1 MGCEGTPCLDMAFL
15 FLTLI
20 ASLLNGGQL
29 HRLMVGKR
37 PYFFS
42 LEVVRLYDFNQGIQQ
57 HAMLPF
63 SGRVHSFE
71 MDVERR
77 GCEFTG
83 GRPSYR
89 DAARSQ
95 START
100 AVERWCVS
108 GSIVCGRHSHLVV
121 VQGGDGDAGIAHTA
135 LHACAFAVTPHL
147 LQGTAYACSSLY
159 ARAVA
164 QGGRAESVF
173 QHLWPT
179 FGGGSEDAPSW
190 SRAALGPVYSC
201 HLERSWFTTGLAS
214 MRLSMRNRGQPG
226 GQQEPASHAGEV
238 HPGRRG
244 GHCPGW
250 VLPAR

>member
-1 MGCEGTPCLDMAFL
+1 MPCSKRKSGTKENNITHERVCFSFLSSPPLLPFVFGAFSVGLREGSPCLDMAFL

-135 LHACAFAVTPHL
+135 LHACTFVVTPHL
-147 LQGTAYACSSLY
+147 LQGPAYAYSSL
-159 ARAVA
+159 
-164 QGGRAESVF
+164 
-173 QHLWPT
+173 
-179 FGGGSEDAPSW
+179 
-190 SRAALGPVYSC
+190 
-201 HLERSWFTTGLAS
+201 
-214 MRLSMRNRGQPG
+214 
-226 GQQEPASHAGEV
+226 
-238 HPGRRG
+238 
-244 GHCPGW
+244 
-250 VLPAR
+250 